1 MGGKL
6 ICREILARY
15 GILRIF
21 ANLYVNGMI
30 TRLQRV
36 PKDSTYLPES
46 KFQII
51 TACVFQKVPCVRRT
65 RTRTHASTHAHTQ
78 ARTHA
83 HTLCL
88 LHTHIYHTHTAWTFV
103 LSLSACTKLA
113 ENSEIGIESLSQA
126 LNSQLPPVP
135 TLHRHPPSPPHTHI
149 HTLAR
154 LPVFSSPRQQHM
166 SACAPLLPPPS
177 LRIL

>member
-1 MGGKL
+1 MSRDTCKIRHPTDL
-6 ICREILARY
+6 RQPVCQLYDHTSTARSQRFNISPRIKTSNHNCICI
-15 GILRIF
+15 
-21 ANLYVNGMI
+21 
-30 TRLQRV
+30 
-36 PKDSTYLPES
+36 PES
-46 KFQII
+46 ALC
-51 TACVFQKVPCVRRT
+51 T
-65 RTRTHASTHAHTQ
+65 THTHTHTHKHTQ

-83 HTLCL
+83 HTLSL
-88 LHTHIYHTHTAWTFV
+88 LHTHIYHTHTARTLV
-103 LSLSACTKLA
+103 LSLTACTKLA

-135 TLHRHPPSPPHTHI
+135 TLHRHPPPPPHTLI